1 MDLHGVEDGEYAPRA
16 NMKKLTALIKDA
28 DRILNY

>member
-1 MDLHGVEDGEYAPRA
+1 VDESEYVKLSSMKFLYAE
-16 NMKKLTALIKDA
+16 MKKA

>member
-1 MDLHGVEDGEYAPRA
+1 MDLHGVEENSLFRKGSMKFLYAEL
-16 NMKKLTALIKDA
+16 KKA

>member
-1 MDLHGVEDGEYAPRA
+1 MDLHGVEESDIIRRE
-16 NMKKLTALIKDA
+16 NMAKLHELVKKA